1 MSLAALAALAT
12 GGCRTTTVTPLDG
25 GSDEASAATASGSRA
40 GGEGGTVGDGGPT
53 AAMATTATVGN
64 GTAGAADGGPPLH
77 LAYVTTQDARA
88 AATAAVTAAYASA
101 VTPDCDAIL
110 RALDI
115 NLGIAGIHAD
125 ATTKAAF
132 VAFGRCARDAHEWR
146 LLREIGFSLTDFDPS
161 LHDNGFPAEANAGY
175 AHFAA
180 ADTDFKDLLR
190 KWPRDGHVYL
200 EAARNACRMEN
211 WNECLK
217 RVDQT
222 LGFQRTKSADDE
234 VTLDAR
240 VLRAIALLHTNKQD
254 DAGREVDAVAKA
266 STKPKY
272 VAFKQRFDESR
283 TTHLWIDTDVD
294 DDVYPALLPM
304 YGTAVL
310 GPFATMRLWNLSG
323 HALDVKVSVTVND
336 VTEPASQVVHFT
348 AQKATVKLNPVR
360 LATLGTPGSAG
371 HASSGA
377 GTVSIKITDKTGYSP
392 ILERSIP
399 ASIHAADELPTIL
412 ASGPKS
418 EPETTWRDI
427 RELEAIRIH
436 PDDPAV
442 TAWIAAA
449 KTRAPNAGWA
459 VRDGAS
465 IVHALWDE
473 LAARKMAFGRDASRD
488 SDRGAAINVSPP
500 AAVLGALSGTELEG
514 VVLFASAL
522 EAIGLPVVLVN
533 TPGHQLVGWLGNSDH
548 SDHQVPSPVG
558 SAVFLDPA
566 AMGALPFD
574 AAILRAD
581 TDVVEATD
589 RGAFIEQRGDGLS
602 PLAPAQERLRRA
614 DRNGSSGISGSDAAD
629 DTGESVDRVGPER
642 ASVVDGGG
650 AVVVARGEGVE
661 PRRGMLAAEH
671 AAEIEQRQV
680 RGPGGDGERDV
691 VGKLGDVAV
700 DRLVAEGPGADH
712 AERHRPARA
721 QRPRGGSREARH
733 ERARVGPVK
742 EPA

>member
-1 MSLAALAALAT
+1 MTLAT
-12 GGCRTTTVTPLDG
+12 DGCRTTTVIPLDAGDGG
-25 GSDEASAATASGSRA
+25 GSPGTTVAGG
-40 GGEGGTVGDGGPT
+40 GGEGGASDGS
-53 AAMATTATVGN
+53 ATTATTAGN

-77 LAYVTTQDARA
+77 LAYVSTQEART

-101 VTPDCDAIL
+101 VAPDCDAIL
-110 RALDI
+110 RALDV
-115 NLGIAGIHAD
+115 NLGISGIHAD

-146 LLREIGFSLTDFDPS
+146 LLREIGYSLTDFDPS
-161 LHDNGFPAEANAGY
+161 LHENGFPAEANAGY
-175 AHFAA
+175 AHLAL
-180 ADTDFKDLLR
+180 ADNDFKDLLR

-211 WNECLK
+211 WNECVK

-240 VLRAIALLHTNKQD
+240 LLRAIALMHTNKQD

-272 VAFKQRFDESR
+272 VAFKQRFDESK
-283 TTHLWIDTDVD
+283 TTHLWFDTDVD
-294 DDVYPALLPM
+294 DDVFPALLPM
-304 YGTAVL
+304 YGTTTL

-360 LATLGTPGSAG
+360 LAALATPGAIK
-371 HASSGA
+371 SGA
-377 GTVSIKITDKTGYSP
+377 GVISIKITDKTGYSP

-412 ASGPKS
+412 ASGPKT
-418 EPETTWRDI
+418 EPETVWRDI
-427 RELEAIRIH
+427 RELEALRIQ
-436 PDDPAV
+436 PEDPAV

-449 KTRAPNAGWA
+449 RTRAPNAGWA
-459 VRDGAS
+459 VKDGAS

-473 LAARKMAFGRDASRD
+473 LAARKIAFGRDASRD
-488 SDRGAAINVSPP
+488 SDRGAAITVSPP
-500 AAVLGALSGTELEG
+500 ATVLSALSGTELEG
-514 VVLFASAL
+514 AVLFASAL

-533 TPGHQLVGWLGNSDH
+533 TPGHALVGWLGNSDH

-566 AMGALPFD
+566 AIGALPFE

-581 TDVVEATD
+581 ADVVEATD
-589 RGAFIEQRGDGLS
+589 RGAFTEQRGTVFLLS
-602 PLAPAQERLRRA
+602 RLRKSGFVVPAAPAAPGQ
-614 DRNGSSGISGSDAAD
+614 
-629 DTGESVDRVGPER
+629 TPPTTP
-642 ASVVDGGG
+642 AS
-650 AVVVARGEGVE
+650 
-661 PRRGMLAAEH
+661 P
-671 AAEIEQRQV
+671 
-680 RGPGGDGERDV
+680 
-691 VGKLGDVAV
+691 
-700 DRLVAEGPGADH
+700 
-712 AERHRPARA
+712 
-721 QRPRGGSREARH
+721 
-733 ERARVGPVK
+733 
-742 EPA
+742 